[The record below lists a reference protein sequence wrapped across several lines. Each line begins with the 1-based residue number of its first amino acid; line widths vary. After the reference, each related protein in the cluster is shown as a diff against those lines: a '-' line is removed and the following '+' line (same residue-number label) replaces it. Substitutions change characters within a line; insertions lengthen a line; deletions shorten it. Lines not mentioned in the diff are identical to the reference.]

1 MLLILSNYISFRF
14 KIPYCKGHWDF
25 IGKKMANVNTN
36 ILSLEGTNLIM
47 LKESYSDSTRKFS
60 ETDIIKM
67 LECLIDNIF
76 AIFVLCAF

>member
-1 MLLILSNYISFRF
+1 
-14 KIPYCKGHWDF
+14 
-25 IGKKMANVNTN
+25 MANVNTN

-47 LKESYSDSTRKFS
+47 LKESHSDSTRKFS